1 MKKTHKNTIIEVKQ
15 LKKDAFNVIRFGN
28 DTDFSTLD
36 AISQELDKQGI
47 KHILLSDNFDIKTLA
62 AKDKLELLEY
72 IKKEIGLEDKTDSL
86 IIHQDATVEVVLR
99 TTSDTK
105 LQFND
110 LVIEYKSKDN
120 CVHVT
125 YDVKDSQYVSDNLKK
140 IKLASNHLLTLI
152 NDILDISKVERGN
165 ISLSP
170 VTFSIV
176 DSAENLVNISQPTVR
191 QKNIDFRFRSK
202 NIKYEYLYADQL
214 RINQIFIK
222 EVVY

>member
-1 MKKTHKNTIIEVKQ
+1 MKKNKNLDNILDIKTIQ
-15 LKKDAFNVIRFGN
+15 KDAFNVIKFGN

-99 TTSDTK
+99 TITDTK

-125 YDVKDSQYVSDNLKK
+125 YDVKDSQYEAILKVIHQGQDVSFKSKIDMFHFPCNRLFDFVNLRGPE
-140 IKLASNHLLTLI
+140 
-152 NDILDISKVERGN
+152 DER
-165 ISLSP
+165 
-170 VTFSIV
+170 
-176 DSAENLVNISQPTVR
+176 R
-191 QKNIDFRFRSK
+191 
-202 NIKYEYLYADQL
+202 Y
-214 RINQIFIK
+214 
-222 EVVY
+222 

>member
-125 YDVKDSQYVSDNLKK
+125 YDVKDSQYEAILKVIHQGQDVSFKSKIDMFHFPCNRLFDFVNLEEPE
-140 IKLASNHLLTLI
+140 
-152 NDILDISKVERGN
+152 DER
-165 ISLSP
+165 
-170 VTFSIV
+170 
-176 DSAENLVNISQPTVR
+176 R
-191 QKNIDFRFRSK
+191 
-202 NIKYEYLYADQL
+202 Y
-214 RINQIFIK
+214 
-222 EVVY
+222 